1 MAQRIVA
8 SLAFVFLELFSG
20 LCFSAPE
27 KPPENQLQLKLA
39 VEKFKL
45 NNGLNVLLYE
55 DHSVPLV
62 SYHTW
67 FRVGSKN
74 EKPGLTGMAHLF
86 EHMMFK
92 GTAKY
97 PAERFDQ
104 ILQANGAVNNAFTS
118 NDYTGYYIDAPSD
131 KLEVLMDLESDRMTH
146 LEVTEAN
153 LKSEREVVKEE
164 RRMRTE
170 NSIQGTLFELIF
182 GAVFKVHPYKWPVVG
197 WMEDLNRM
205 KVSDCIAFYKKFYA
219 PNNATLVIAGDIS
232 ISKTKALVEKF
243 YGSLPAST
251 TLEKSEYQV
260 EPLQRGERARQ
271 ISKEVQTPTIGV
283 TFKTSKAGT
292 DDAYALDLLS
302 NILGAGESS
311 RLHRRLVYKEQKALS
326 MQAFNYTLQ
335 DDGIFGII
343 TSLRSGIKE
352 DPVLQG
358 IFGEIWRVKQI
369 LISEEELQ
377 KAKNSVMTDYVNS
390 LKTIHGKG
398 NIIAMN
404 ETLFGDYQ
412 MFFKDL
418 DKYNAVTRE
427 KIQTV
432 AEQYLKPEQRSIV
445 RIYPK

>member
-8 SLAFVFLELFSG
+8 TLIFLICGIAFAS
-20 LCFSAPE
+20 
-27 KPPENQLQLKLA
+27 PENQLRLKLD
-39 VEKFKL
+39 VEKYTLK
-45 NNGLNVLLYE
+45 NGLNVLLYE

-97 PAERFDQ
+97 PAEKFDQ
-104 ILQANGAVNNAFTS
+104 ILQSNGAVNNAFTS

-170 NSIQGTLFELIF
+170 NSVQGTLFELIF
-182 GAVFKVHPYKWPVVG
+182 GAVFKVHPYRWPVVG
-197 WMEDLNRM
+197 YMEDLNRM

-219 PNNATLVIAGDIS
+219 PNNATLVIAGDIN
-232 ISKTKALVEKF
+232 ISKVKQLVEKY
-243 YGSLPAST
+243 YGAIPPSMN
-251 TLEKSEYQV
+251 LEKSEYQS
-260 EPLQRGERARQ
+260 EPFQRGERSQQ

-283 TFKTSKAGT
+283 AFKTSKAGA
-292 DDAYALDLLS
+292 DDSYALDLLS
-302 NILGAGESS
+302 NILGSGESS
-311 RLHRRLVYKEQKALS
+311 RLHRRLVYKEQNALS
-326 MQAFNYTLQ
+326 IQAFNYTLQ

-343 TSLRSGIKE
+343 TSLRSGVKE
-352 DPVLQG
+352 EPVLQG
-358 IFGEIWRVKQI
+358 IFGEIWRLKKA
-369 LISEEELQ
+369 LISDEELQ
-377 KAKNSVMTDYVNS
+377 KAKNSVMTDYVDS
-390 LKTIHGKG
+390 LKTIHGKA

-418 DKYNAVTRE
+418 DRYNAVTKE
-427 KIQTV
+427 KIQAV
-432 AEQYLKPEQRSIV
+432 AEQYLKPEQRSII

>member
-8 SLAFVFLELFSG
+8 SLVFFLSTI
-20 LCFSAPE
+20 CFSAT
-27 KPPENQLQLKLA
+27 ENHLALKLD
-39 VEKFKL
+39 VQKYTLK
-45 NNGLNVLLYE
+45 NGLSVLLYE

-74 EKPGLTGMAHLF
+74 EKVGLTGMAHLF

-97 PAERFDQ
+97 PAEKFDQ
-104 ILQANGAVNNAFTS
+104 ILQSNGAVHNAFTS
-118 NDYTGYYIDAPSD
+118 NDYTGYYIDASSD

-146 LEVTEAN
+146 LEVNEAS

-182 GAVFKVHPYKWPVVG
+182 GVVFKVHPYKWPVVG
-197 WMEDLNRM
+197 WMADLNRM
-205 KVSDCIAFYKKFYA
+205 TVSDCIAFYKKFYA
-219 PNNATLVIAGDIS
+219 PNNAVLVIAGDIN
-232 ISKTKALVEKF
+232 ISKTKDLVEKF
-243 YGSLPAST
+243 YDSIPAST
-251 TLEKSEYQV
+251 TLEKSVYQQ
-260 EPLQRGERARQ
+260 EPLQRGERGQQ
-271 ISKEVQTPTIGV
+271 ITKDVQTPTIGI

-302 NILGAGESS
+302 NILGSGESS

-326 MQAFNYTLQ
+326 IQAFNYTLQ
-335 DDGIFGII
+335 DDGIFGIM
-343 TSLRSGIKE
+343 TSLRSGVKE

-358 IFGEIWRVKQI
+358 TFGEIWRLKQV
-369 LISEEELQ
+369 LVSEEELQ
-377 KAKNSVMTDYVNS
+377 KAKNAVMTDYVNS
-390 LKTIHGKG
+390 LKTIHGKA
-398 NIIAMN
+398 NTIAMN
-404 ETLFGDYQ
+404 ETLFGDYT

-427 KIQTV
+427 KIQEV
-432 AEQYLKPEQRSIV
+432 AGQYLKPEQRSII